1 MWFIGVNIS
10 ANCTSMWFFPLGCY
24 IQQLRVFYL
33 ARFAELCDVI
43 FNTYKINFLL
53 FQCTILPTLPAVAMG
68 VMEVGVLI
76 AQHLLLL
83 RQPQP
88 ECHTYFKSSHLSEEN
103 ILCTVRQCFFYNFM
117 VFVFCL
123 WRLSSRME
131 TLYFRGEE
139 NFSKV
144 GILSYQSRDISS
156 TEIP

>member
-1 MWFIGVNIS
+1 MSFIGVNIS
-10 ANCTSMWFFPLGCY
+10 ANCTFTSMWFFPLGCY

-103 ILCTVRQCFFYNFM
+103 ILCTVRQWFFITSWFL
-117 VFVFCL
+117 C
-123 WRLSSRME
+123 SAC
-131 TLYFRGEE
+131 G
-139 NFSKV
+139 
-144 GILSYQSRDISS
+144 G
-156 TEIP
+156 

>member
-1 MWFIGVNIS
+1 MLLSTAKCNNRSQYNDQNMRHVVYWSQYFS
-10 ANCTSMWFFPLGCY
+10 QYCTSMWFFPLGCY

-43 FNTYKINFLL
+43 FNTYKIDILL

-103 ILCTVRQCFFYNFM
+103 ILCTVRQWFF
-117 VFVFCL
+117 
-123 WRLSSRME
+123 
-131 TLYFRGEE
+131 
-139 NFSKV
+139 
-144 GILSYQSRDISS
+144 II
-156 TEIP
+156 